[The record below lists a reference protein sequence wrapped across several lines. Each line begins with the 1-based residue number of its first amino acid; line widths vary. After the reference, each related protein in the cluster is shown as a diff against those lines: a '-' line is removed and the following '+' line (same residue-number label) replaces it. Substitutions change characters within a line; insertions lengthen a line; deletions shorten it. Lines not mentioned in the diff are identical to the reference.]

1 MCHCVT
7 VLAILLRHDV
17 FKFADLCKVNI
28 PILSVVHS
36 VINYLIYVE
45 LRDNTKFQGDMHEAS
60 LQ

>member
-17 FKFADLCKVNI
+17 FKLADLCKINI
-28 PILSVVHS
+28 LFLIVVHS
-36 VINYLIYVE
+36 VKKYLICVE
-45 LRDNTKFQGDMHEAS
+45 LRDNTKFQEDMHEAS